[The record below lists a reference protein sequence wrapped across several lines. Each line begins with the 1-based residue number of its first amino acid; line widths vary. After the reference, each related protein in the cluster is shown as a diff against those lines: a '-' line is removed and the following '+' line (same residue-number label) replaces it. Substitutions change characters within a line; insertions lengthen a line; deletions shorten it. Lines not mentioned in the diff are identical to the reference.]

1 MNTLRK
7 VQYIAIAIMATV
19 LLEGMMTLGTAFRF
33 DNYNWFAW
41 FMQSVIFAFAIV
53 TALRV
58 ADEVSKEGL

>member
-1 MNTLRK
+1 MKTLRK
-7 VQYIAIAIMATV
+7 VQYITIAIMATV

-33 DNYNWFAW
+33 ENYNWFAW

>member
-1 MNTLRK
+1 MKTLRK
-7 VQYIAIAIMATV
+7 VQYITIAIMATV

-58 ADEVSKEGL
+58 ADEESKEGL

>member
-1 MNTLRK
+1 MKTLRK

-58 ADEVSKEGL
+58 ADEESKEGL

>member
-33 DNYNWFAW
+33 ENYNWFAW

-58 ADEVSKEGL
+58 ADEESKEGL

>member
-33 DNYNWFAW
+33 ENYNWFAW
-41 FMQSVIFAFAIV
+41 FMQSVVFAFAIV

-58 ADEVSKEGL
+58 AEEESKEGL

>member
-1 MNTLRK
+1 MKTLRK

-33 DNYNWFAW
+33 ENYNWFAW

-58 ADEVSKEGL
+58 AEEESKEGL

>member
-58 ADEVSKEGL
+58 ADEESKEGL